1 MIKTLQKRFIAIAM
15 LSVFMVL
22 FLIIGSINIINYFDT
37 TRSLDSRL
45 DVLAENNGSFP
56 TDFMH
61 RADSFAAPDDS
72 PAPDKLSQPDGLFS
86 QDKKTF
92 RGMSEESA
100 FDTRYFTVTL
110 DASGSLVDSSTENI
124 AAISSD
130 DAVSLAQSLFS
141 KKKRGGYTSD
151 YRYTTKE
158 LDSDGTVMYIFL
170 DCQRDLD
177 TFRFFLLASVSISA
191 IGLLLF
197 FFLVLFFS
205 KLIVRPVAESY
216 EKQKHFITD
225 ASHEIKTPLTIIDAN
240 TEVIEMESGESEWTA
255 SIRNQIKRLTD
266 LTNKLVFLS
275 RMDEESSR
283 LPMLDFSLSDAVEET
298 ARPFEAVAAAAHK
311 QFFCEIEPNI
321 TCTGDESSIR
331 QLISLLLDNAM
342 KYTPED
348 GSIRLTLSSSGKN
361 KTLSVWNTVD
371 SIAPGRHDELFER
384 FYRPDSSRNSATGG
398 HGIGL
403 SVAKAIVTAHK
414 GKITAKSDDGKSI
427 CFTVIF

>member
-45 DVLAENNGSFP
+45 DVLAENDGSFP
-56 TDFMH
+56 INFMH
-61 RADSFAAPDDS
+61 RADDFAAPDDS

-86 QDKKTF
+86 QGKKTF

-130 DAVSLAQSLFS
+130 DAVALAQSLFS
-141 KKKRGGYTSD
+141 KKKKGGYTSD

-177 TFRFFLLASVSISA
+177 TFRFFLLASVSISV

-348 GSIRLTLSSSGKN
+348 GSIRLTLSASGKN
-361 KTLSVWNTVD
+361 KTLSVWNTAD

-414 GKITAKSDDGKSI
+414 GKITAKSDDNESI